1 MEKAAFLFPG
11 QASQFPGMG
20 KELYEQNHEAR
31 ELFDRADSLLGY
43 SLSETMFSGSEE
55 VLRQTRITQPSVF
68 LHSVINALVNARNL
82 TPAGVAGHSLGE
94 LSALVAAGSLS
105 FEDGLKLVNIRA
117 HAMQDACEQN
127 PGTMAAVLG
136 LDDEKIELLCRQVEG
151 EIVLAANFNC
161 PGQVVISGSLQGI
174 TEAEKVLLEAGA
186 KRVIPISVGG
196 AFHSPLMEPARKK
209 LEDAILSTPFLNPIC
224 PVYQNVD
231 AEASVD
237 PDAIRQKLVAQLTSP
252 VLWSQTMK
260 NMFRDGFNRFIE
272 IGGNGTVLSGFLKRI
287 DKNIPIN
294 AITG

>member
-94 LSALVAAGSLS
+94 FSALVAAGSLS

-287 DKNIPIN
+287 GKNIPIN